1 MPNDID
7 DSTLFGRMAR
17 HARVSRVMGELA
29 ARMAGE
35 RYLGVGIDRTRY
47 ARQLT
52 EALGAL
58 KGPLIKVAQLLATM
72 PGAVPPEFAAEFAT
86 LQSNAPPMGWPFVKR
101 RMSGELGPDWQR
113 RFKRFEHK
121 ASGASLGQVHQAV
134 GLDDRLLACKLQYPG
149 IEAAAE
155 GDLRQLR
162 LILHAFERYD
172 RTISTND
179 IYVELRDRLYE
190 ELDYAREARHMQLYG
205 DMLRD
210 EPGVSVPEA
219 VPELSTRRLLTM
231 TWLEGEPLTEVAARA
246 PGRGNA
252 LSAELFRIWYTPFF
266 RCGVLH
272 ADPHLGNY
280 SVRADGG
287 LNLVDYGCIRVFPPH
302 LVQGVIDLYRAML
315 TKDEALA
322 RQAYHAWG
330 FGDVSDEVAQIL
342 NVWAGFIFMP
352 VLEDRERTVHNPD
365 DETYGFATAAEVQAS
380 LRRIGGIKVPRAFV
394 MMDRAAIALS
404 SVFIHLH
411 AVVNWHRLFED
422 LIAGFDLQRLEEA
435 QRSLLER
442 HGMVLPEEAGAE
454 PAAGPPTPR

>member
-1 MPNDID
+1 MANNGLD

-35 RYLGVGIDRTRY
+35 RFLGVGIDRERY

-72 PGAVPPEFAAEFAT
+72 PGAVPPEFAAEFAK

-113 RFKRFEHK
+113 HFKRFAHE
-121 ASGASLGQVHQAV
+121 AAGASLGQVHQAV
-134 GLDDRLLACKLQYPG
+134 GQDDRLLACKLQYPG

-162 LILHAFERYD
+162 IILHAFERYD
-172 RTISTND
+172 RTISTDD
-179 IYVELRDRLYE
+179 IYAELRDRLYE
-190 ELDYAREARHMQLYG
+190 ELDYAREAGHMQLYG
-205 DMLRD
+205 DMMRD
-210 EPGVSVPEA
+210 EPGVTVPEV

-231 TWLEGEPLTEVAARA
+231 TWLEGESLTAIAARS
-246 PGRGNA
+246 PERGNE

-266 RCGVLH
+266 RYGVLH

-287 LNLVDYGCIRVFPPH
+287 LNLVDYGCIRVFPPS
-302 LVQGVIDLYRAML
+302 LVQGVVDLYRAMR
-315 TKDEALA
+315 TGDEDLA
-322 RQAYHAWG
+322 RRAYGAWG
-330 FGDVSDEVAQIL
+330 FNDVTDDVAAIL
-342 NVWAGFIFMP
+342 NVWARFIFMP
-352 VLEDRERTVHNPD
+352 VLEDRARTVHDPD

-380 LRRIGGIKVPRAFV
+380 LRRAGGVKVPRAFV

-404 SVFIHLH
+404 SVFIHLN

-422 LIAGFDLQRLEEA
+422 LIAGFDLKRLEEA
-435 QRSLLER
+435 QAALLSR
-442 HGMVLPEEAGAE
+442 HGMTAPEEGSTKPPAG
-454 PAAGPPTPR
+454 